1 MATTMKDIARDLGIA
16 VITVSKA
23 LRDHEDI
30 SDKTKKRV
38 LDRVK
43 ELHYT
48 PNLAA
53 RTLVTGKTHLV
64 GLVVPDLLH
73 TFFAQIAKSLS
84 TEFLKKGYCLIIS
97 TSDEDPEL
105 EERTVNHLLA
115 RNLDVLIVASACTT
129 PDLCERIQ
137 RQGPP
142 LILIDRNFPGLS
154 SNYVGADDEMLG
166 ALATQHLIEM
176 GCKRIAHLRGP
187 ETSPGKGRLDGYLKT
202 LARFKMKALPKY
214 VSPQGMADVHSSES
228 GTAMMKQLLSL
239 TPRPDGVFSYNDP
252 MAIGA
257 IRAILDAGLRVPED
271 IAVIG
276 AGNLYYDTE
285 LIVPLSSIDQQTQQ
299 IGQRTARLALSLM
312 ESKIRPRNRTIII
325 QPQLVVRAS
334 SDRKR
339 SARKRAGTNSTK
351 NA

>member
-23 LRDHEDI
+23 LRNHEDI
-30 SDKTKKRV
+30 SEKTKKRV
-38 LDRVK
+38 QDRVK
-43 ELHYT
+43 ELNYT

-53 RTLVTGKTHLV
+53 RSLVTGKTHLV

-115 RNLDVLIVASACTT
+115 RNLDALIIASASTAPT
-129 PDLCERIQ
+129 VFERIQ
-137 RQGPP
+137 KQGPP
-142 LILIDRNFPGLS
+142 LILIDRCFPGLS
-154 SNYVGADDEMLG
+154 SNYVGADDEMVG
-166 ALATQHLIEM
+166 GLATQHLIEM

-187 ETSPGKGRLDGYLKT
+187 ETSPGEGRLEGYLKT
-202 LARFKMKALPKY
+202 LAKFKLKSLPEY
-214 VSPQGMADVHSSES
+214 VSTQGKVDVHSSES
-228 GTAMMKQLLSL
+228 GADRMRQLLNL

-276 AGNLYYDTE
+276 AGDLYYDTE
-285 LIVPLSSIDQQTQQ
+285 LIVPLSSIDQQTEQ

-312 ESKIRPRNRTIII
+312 ESKTRPRNRAIII

-334 SDRKR
+334 SDRTR
-339 SARKRAGTNSTK
+339 GARKRAKANSK
-351 NA
+351 KDA